1 MPKLFDQVRD
11 IMRRRHYSHRTEQT
25 YLHWMRRFILFHQKR
40 HPGEMGAPEVTA
52 FLSHL
57 ARERHVAAST
67 QNQALASL
75 LFLYKEVLN
84 IALPWLNEIE
94 YAKRP
99 ARLPVVFSVEEAR
112 SILAHLQGTAWLMAS
127 LLYGS
132 GLRLMECCTLR
143 VKDFDFDYGQIIVRD
158 GKGGKDR
165 HTLLPDSL
173 TEPLQNHLARVKALH
188 EKDLREGYGNV
199 LLPGALACK
208 YPNAVREW
216 KWQFAFPSAIRSP
229 ERGTK
234 TVCRFHTASSFLQ
247 KAVKRAMAAAQIT
260 KHGGCHTFRHS
271 FATHLLQGGYD
282 IRTIQ
287 ELMGHNNLNTTMI
300 YTHVLNKGGKGVTS
314 PLDARM

>member
-11 IMRRRHYSHRTEQT
+11 IMHRRHYSHRTEQT

-132 GLRLMECCTLR
+132 GLRLLECCTLR

-165 HTLLPDSL
+165 HTLLSDSL

-229 ERGTK
+229 ERETK
-234 TVCRFHTASSFLQ
+234 TVCRFHTAGSFLQ

-260 KHGGCHTFRHS
+260 KHGGCHTF
-271 FATHLLQGGYD
+271 
-282 IRTIQ
+282 
-287 ELMGHNNLNTTMI
+287 
-300 YTHVLNKGGKGVTS
+300 TS
-314 PLDARM
+314 LVCYSSTARRI